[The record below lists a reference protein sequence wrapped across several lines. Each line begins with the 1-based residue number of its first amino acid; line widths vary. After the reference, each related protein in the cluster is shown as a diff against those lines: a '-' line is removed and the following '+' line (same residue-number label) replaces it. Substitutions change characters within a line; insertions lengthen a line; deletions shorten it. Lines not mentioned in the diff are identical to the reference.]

1 MSVFHLECAK
11 LHTHAACLQS
21 AMSTTYRPSLEA
33 FRRAGWLPVNQ
44 EAYDTWMHD
53 LSTKI
58 SNAARSRGG
67 EARGLLQPVQ
77 DLKTFIETNP
87 TVYQEF
93 LRMFDGVTESVRVYY
108 SRLLYHASLTWT
120 MQPKNYHELLEL
132 YNEIFRQAPSFGS
145 LGPPMYM
152 IMFRI
157 MNSQAGFSAFT
168 KEHLNIHF
176 KKMLQTWELFLLSKD
191 SRSVLHKDDK
201 GWLCA
206 EAIGKMLVGYKEGRR
221 FEDVFVCDP
230 TAEYYGYV
238 SWEDF
243 FSRRYKDVHTDRPTG
258 EEDIIGHPTDT
269 TKDLRSI
276 SSACQCTLYAIQ
288 EGVKKSDDL
297 YIKDEAYSL
306 VHLLA
311 NDPSVDYF
319 VGGTV
324 IQGFLNTTDYHR
336 WHAPVQGTIK
346 KLVSVPGTYFAQAP
360 YTLDST
366 IAAYDAEGKE
376 PPPPYLRSLRYFAN
390 TAARLLVFIESDNPI
405 IGLMCF
411 IAIGMTEISTC
422 KATVYEGQHVKRG
435 DELGTFC
442 FGGSSC
448 ALVFRSEAKVK
459 VGGDF
464 SKPEAVLPINYPIAV
479 ATGGD
484 PQN

>member
-1 MSVFHLECAK
+1 
-11 LHTHAACLQS
+11 
-21 AMSTTYRPSLEA
+21 MSTTYRPPLEA
-33 FRRAGWLPVNQ
+33 FRRAGWLPVSQ
-44 EAYDTWMHD
+44 EAYDTWMTD
-53 LSTKI
+53 LSIKI
-58 SNAARSRGG
+58 SHAARSRGG
-67 EARGLLQPVQ
+67 KATGLLQPIQ

-93 LRMFDGVTESVRVYY
+93 LRMFDGVTESVCIYY
-108 SRLLYHASLTWT
+108 SRSLCRASLIL
-120 MQPKNYHELLEL
+120 MIIQPTNYNELLEL

-152 IMFRI
+152 IMARI
-157 MNSQAGFSAFT
+157 MNTQAGFSAFT

-191 SRSVLHKDDK
+191 SRSVLHKEDK
-201 GWLCA
+201 GWLSA
-206 EAIGKMLVGYKEGRR
+206 DAIGSMLKGYAKERR
-221 FEDVFVCDP
+221 FEDVFVCNP
-230 TAEYYGYV
+230 NAEYYGYV

-243 FSRRYKDVHTDRPTG
+243 FSRPYKEVHIDRPVGDST
-258 EEDIIGHPTDT
+258 EPHA
-269 TKDLRSI
+269 I
-276 SSACQCTLYAIQ
+276 SSACQCSLYAIQ

-311 NDPSVDYF
+311 NDPSVDSF
-319 VGGTV
+319 VGGIV
-324 IQGFLNTTDYHR
+324 IQGFLNTNDYHR
-336 WHAPVQGTIK
+336 WHAPVNGTIK

-366 IAAYDAEGKE
+366 IAAYDAKGKA

-390 TAARLLVFIESDNPI
+390 TAARLLIFIESDNPV

-422 KATVYEGQHVKRG
+422 KAYVYEGQHVNRG

-448 ALVFRSEAKVK
+448 ALVFR
-459 VGGDF
+459 
-464 SKPEAVLPINYPIAV
+464 PEAEVHVVDLDQYTDEDGIVHFPINATIAI
-479 ATGGD
+479 ATAGRGD
-484 PQN
+484 LQT